1 MACFASHYECW
12 KKVLGLPVATH
23 GLPVS
28 TSNASG
34 YVVLEDDALI
44 KLELPQQ
51 SQLDHNCITL
61 LGGAFH
67 TLSYWDNKFSST
79 EMDDVLGFMKGL
91 KWGKNHMP
99 KRVQWACSQAYYLP
113 VAIAR
118 EIVDHVDL
126 LLRKHEKH
134 ALRSPDNFLSQ

>member
-12 KKVLGLPVATH
+12 NKVQALQVHL
-23 GLPVS
+23 
-28 TSNASG
+28 TSKARG

-51 SQLDHNCITL
+51 SQLDQNCITL

-67 TLSYWDNKFSST
+67 ALIYWENKVSSN
-79 EMDDVLGFMKGL
+79 EMGDVLGFMKAF

-99 KRVQWACSQAYYLP
+99 KRLQWACPQAYYLLL
-113 VAIAR
+113 AIAR
-118 EIVDHVDL
+118 EIVDHIDL
-126 LLRKHEKH
+126 LLRK
-134 ALRSPDNFLSQ
+134 A